1 MEYPELFVVFAAGR
15 PWVYTLSALGLLIL
29 TTWLSNFITKQILL
43 RGARRFLAATS
54 LGRDPNVGIDK
65 VITRLAH
72 VVPALVLSTGIVLIP
87 DLPAAAIAIVRNV
100 ANAYVIL
107 TVALALGHFLES
119 VNAIY
124 NRRPEAGVRPI
135 KGYTQVVKIVVYALA
150 TILIIASLI
159 DRSPLILFSGL
170 GAMAAVLML
179 IFQDTLLSLVASVQ
193 LSSNDMVRV
202 GDWIEMP
209 QLNADGDVIDI
220 ALHTVK
226 VQNWDKTVTTLPTK
240 SLISESFKNWRPMY
254 ESGGRRIKRSLYL
267 DQNSIHFLSEDE
279 QAQLRRFSLLDG
291 YLHEKEAEIQEW
303 NSALAAKG
311 LDSINSR
318 QITNIG
324 TFRAYVD
331 RYLRHHPG
339 INQEMTLMVRQ
350 LSPGPQG
357 LPLEIY
363 CFTSTTA
370 WVVYEGVQAD
380 IFDHLLAIL
389 PEFGLQLFQ
398 EPSGPD
404 VKLALERVLGQE
416 AKSNVIDKE
425 LSSASALPQ

>member
-1 MEYPELFVVFAAGR
+1 MEYPELFVAFAADR
-15 PWVYTLSALGLLIL
+15 PWAYTLAALGLLIL
-29 TTWLSNFITKQILL
+29 ATWLSSFITKQILL

-100 ANAYVIL
+100 ANAYVVL
-107 TVALALGHFLES
+107 TVALALGHLLES

-124 NRRPEAGVRPI
+124 SRRPEAGDRPI

-240 SLISESFKNWRPMY
+240 SLISESFKNWRPMF

-267 DQNSIHFLSEDE
+267 DQNSIHFLSEEE

-291 YLHEKEAEIQEW
+291 YLHEKEAELKEW

-380 IFDHLLAIL
+380 VFDHLLAIL

-416 AKSNVIDKE
+416 ADSNVIDKE
-425 LSSASALPQ
+425 SSSAPALPQ